1 MTADD
6 MKTFD
11 EHESN
16 VRSYCRSFPVVLS
29 RAQGSFLFDRDG
41 QRYIDFFAGAGVV
54 NYGHNRPELAD
65 RLVAYI
71 QEGGIAHGLDMAT
84 EAKEHFLLALQ
95 ELLHARE
102 LQYKV
107 MFPGPTGTNAVESAL
122 KLARNVTGRTNVI
135 AFTNAFHGM
144 TLGSLALTGNAQK
157 RAGAQVPLQHTTR
170 APFDHYHGEDVDT
183 LELLERQLQDNSSGM
198 DAPAAVI
205 VETVQGEGGVH
216 VASAAWLRGLQALA
230 RKHGALFIVDDI
242 QVGCGRTGDFF
253 SFEEAGLKPDIVCL
267 SKALSGFGLPLSV
280 VLMKPELD
288 IWKPGEH
295 NGTFRGNNHAFVT
308 GAAAL
313 ELFWSDDALSREVRA
328 KGEVVRSA
336 LTTMAERVGGSVRGR
351 GLIWGLDMGSG
362 EVAGHVTRTAFQH
375 KLVIE
380 TSGPDDEVVKVLP
393 PLTIDRNVLQEGLDT
408 LARAVDAVVAPR
420 RLKQAS

>member
-1 MTADD
+1 
-6 MKTFD
+6 
-11 EHESN
+11 
-16 VRSYCRSFPVVLS
+16 VLS

-41 QRYIDFFAGAGVV
+41 ERYVDFFAGAGVV
-54 NYGHNRPELAD
+54 NYGHNRPELAEA
-65 RLVAYI
+65 LVSYI
-71 QEGGIAHGLDMAT
+71 QEGGITHGLDMAT
-84 EAKEHFLLALQ
+84 QAKERFLLGLQ
-95 ELLHARE
+95 KLLHARGLE
-102 LQYKV
+102 YKV

-170 APFDHYHGEDVDT
+170 AAFDGYHGPGVNT
-183 LELLERQLQDNSSGM
+183 LALLERQLQDNSSGV

-216 VASAAWLRGLQALA
+216 VASASWLRGLQALA

-253 SFEEAGLKPDIVCL
+253 SFEEAGIKPDIVCL

-313 ELFWSDDALSREVRA
+313 ELFWSDDALSREVRD
-328 KGEVVRSA
+328 KGELVRKA
-336 LTTMAERVGGSVRGR
+336 LTKMADRVGGNVRGR
-351 GLIWGLDMGSG
+351 GLIWGLDLGYG
-362 EVAGHVTRTAFQH
+362 EVAGEVTRAAFER

-380 TSGPDDEVVKVLP
+380 TSGPDDEVVKILP
-393 PLTIDRNVLQEGLDT
+393 PLTIERAVLEQGLDV
-408 LARAVDAVVAPR
+408 LASAVDAVVPPR
-420 RLKQAS
+420 RLRQAS